1 MNMRNNRRGF
11 TLTELTV
18 VLAVLTIVLTM
29 VVSFTAMIN
38 NSRQISSARLEAL
51 QDIQVAETVIERFI
65 EGNEITTKFENNAE
79 GNPIPVNTLK
89 ASDNKTIGLEENE
102 GRNVLVIKKG
112 EDVDTT
118 ITLDRVK
125 SITFDYYGDNTE
137 GIFYCT
143 IEYKVGNQDYDY
155 TFCVYSYTGATIQE
169 EGTNEQ
175 G

>member
-65 EGNEITTKFENNAE
+65 EGNEITTEFKNNAE

-118 ITLDRVK
+118 ITLERVE
-125 SITFDYYGDNTE
+125 SITFDYYGEGTE
-137 GIFYCT
+137 KIYYCKIIYT
-143 IEYKVGNQDYDY
+143 VGNHDYDY
-155 TFCVYSYTGATIQE
+155 TFCVYSYAGVTIE